1 VTSSGRIGRT
11 VYSVGR
17 ILWRNHEP
25 DPRHVRHRTAGGV
38 CRPAGGD
45 YDGGMATLKQKVAWG
60 LWVGG
65 CAFVVLSW
73 FGIVSTTVGWCG
85 FAIGLA
91 GSALAWAF
99 VPPN

>member
-1 VTSSGRIGRT
+1 MSLIPATFAIGLRVVCAGRRGAIMM
-11 VYSVGR
+11 
-17 ILWRNHEP
+17 
-25 DPRHVRHRTAGGV
+25 
-38 CRPAGGD
+38 
-45 YDGGMATLKQKVAWG
+45 GGMATLKQKVAWG

-73 FGIVSTTVGWCG
+73 FGIVSTTMGWCG